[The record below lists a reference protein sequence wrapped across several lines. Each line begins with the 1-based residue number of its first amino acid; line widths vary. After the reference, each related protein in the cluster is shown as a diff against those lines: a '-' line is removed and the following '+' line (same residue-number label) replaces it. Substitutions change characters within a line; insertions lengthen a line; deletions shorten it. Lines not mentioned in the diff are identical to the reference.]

1 MNAYAKKLKD
11 LKDKLA
17 CHENTIDQH
26 AKEAKKTMNEI
37 EDLLKK
43 MAQEESDY
51 SKQPKIAMERVRKNA
66 FQQDGVL
73 HSLKFKVSK
82 CLSVMKSCN
91 SLWTVVYL
99 LDEIKAKFDELQEDS
114 HDLTD
119 EEDAHMWLMC
129 LALIKALDMYLKYMI
144 PHFKRVE
151 RFNQEFIYLF
161 KHYNLDDNKTF
172 RINKIVEYTAS
183 IFIEHK
189 AGTVLLI
196 NQLGL

>member
-1 MNAYAKKLKD
+1 MNTYAEKLRY

-17 CHENTIDQH
+17 CHENAIDQH
-26 AKEAKKTMNEI
+26 AKEAEKTMNEI

-43 MAQEESDY
+43 KAQEE
-51 SKQPKIAMERVRKNA
+51 SKQPKIATDSVRKNA

-129 LALIKALDMYLKYMI
+129 LGLIKALDML
-144 PHFKRVE
+144 PRVV
-151 RFNQEFIYLF
+151 L
-161 KHYNLDDNKTF
+161 
-172 RINKIVEYTAS
+172 RIS
-183 IFIEHK
+183 
-189 AGTVLLI
+189 LI
-196 NQLGL
+196 KV

>member
-99 LDEIKAKFDELQEDS
+99 LDEIKAKFDELQV
-114 HDLTD
+114 
-119 EEDAHMWLMC
+119 
-129 LALIKALDMYLKYMI
+129 LAVEGLDHILIERLKQ
-144 PHFKRVE
+144 R
-151 RFNQEFIYLF
+151 Q
-161 KHYNLDDNKTF
+161 
-172 RINKIVEYTAS
+172 
-183 IFIEHK
+183 
-189 AGTVLLI
+189 VLLEAGGNARRAQFVDEI
-196 NQLGL
+196 EKHWRPLLPLPPCLG